1 MTYKVLLLGCGH
13 KSALM
18 FRPPIVTDEPEIVR
32 LDMNEAC
39 QPDLLCDL
47 DSPGWYARPITEAG
61 RNSLNNLFYGQ
72 IKKGY
77 FHEVH
82 AYEVLE
88 HLGSQGDYHSFFDT
102 FSNIYDLLVPG
113 GYLCATVP
121 SRFSA
126 WLWGDPGH
134 RRAVLPE
141 SLVFLDQGEYAK
153 QCGITAMSDY
163 RFYYKSDFKAILGKD
178 DKSTFS
184 FILQAIKPSR
194 IKST

>member
-18 FRPPIVTDEPEIVR
+18 FRPPIVTDEPEIGR
-32 LDMNEAC
+32 LDVNEAC

-47 DSPGWYARPITEAG
+47 DSPNWHARSLTEAG
-61 RNSLNNLFYGQ
+61 RNSLNHLFYGQ

-88 HLGSQGDYHSFFDT
+88 HLGSQGDFYSFFDT
-102 FSNIYDLLVPG
+102 FRNIYDLLVPG

-121 SRFSA
+121 SRYSA

-141 SLVFLDQGEYAK
+141 SLVFLDQEQYTK
-153 QCGITAMSDY
+153 QCGITPMSDY
-163 RFYYKSDFKAILGKD
+163 RFCYKGDFKAISGKD

-184 FILQAIKPSR
+184 FILKAIKPSR

>member
-1 MTYKVLLLGCGH
+1 MICWCL
-13 KSALM
+13 
-18 FRPPIVTDEPEIVR
+18 
-32 LDMNEAC
+32 
-39 QPDLLCDL
+39 
-47 DSPGWYARPITEAG
+47 
-61 RNSLNNLFYGQ
+61 
-72 IKKGY
+72 
-77 FHEVH
+77 
-82 AYEVLE
+82 
-88 HLGSQGDYHSFFDT
+88 
-102 FSNIYDLLVPG
+102 G

-121 SRFSA
+121 SRYSA

-134 RRAVLPE
+134 RRAVFPE

>member
-1 MTYKVLLLGCGH
+1 
-13 KSALM
+13 M

-32 LDMNEAC
+32 LDMNESC

-47 DSPGWYARPITEAG
+47 DKAEWCAYANTAAG
-61 RNSLNNLFYGQ
+61 KDAVTAAPFRRMKNE
-72 IKKGY
+72 Y

-88 HLGSQGDYHSFFDT
+88 HLGSQGDYRSFFDS
-102 FSNIYDLLVPG
+102 FHNIYDLLVPG

-121 SRFSA
+121 SRYSA

-163 RFYYKSDFKAILGKD
+163 RFYYKDDFKAVSGKD
-178 DKSTFS
+178 DRSTFS